1 MEERLHL
8 FSEAFNHVSQVVHN
22 MAVAHGW
29 WETDRSDGELLALIH
44 SEVSEALEGLRNN
57 NPPDDK
63 VPEYSSAEVELAD
76 TIIRIMDMAA
86 ARHWDVGGAL
96 IAKIQYN
103 DTRPYRH
110 GGKAM

>member
-8 FSEAFNHVSQVVHN
+8 FSTAFNDVSRVVHD
-22 MAVAHGW
+22 MAVEHGW
-29 WETDRSDGELLALIH
+29 WETDRNDGELLALIH
-44 SEVSEALEGLRNN
+44 SEVSEALEGLRSN

-76 TIIRIMDMAA
+76 TVIRIMDMAA
-86 ARHWDVGGAL
+86 ARKWDVGGAL
-96 IAKIQYN
+96 IAKIRYN
-103 DTRPYRH
+103 ATRPYRH